1 MSVTRKNGCELATIF
16 REYGQQYR
24 EQKLLTTPQF
34 RAMRAIELCRTATL
48 GGHIQECD
56 KCGEKQQ
63 AYNSCR
69 NRHCP
74 KCQTVNKVKWVMARE
89 KDVLPTGYFHV
100 VFTLPHELNALA
112 LCNPK
117 WIYDTLFRCAWNA
130 ISKLGADPKRLGG
143 QMGMLAI
150 LHTWGQN
157 LSQHNHIH
165 CLVPSGA
172 LSLDGKCWIRGKSN
186 YLFPVKALSRLFRG
200 RYVSELRQA
209 YEAKQLIF
217 EGNSAQLKT
226 AIAFEK
232 FLAALMK
239 QDWVVYAKE
248 PFAGPEQVIKYIG
261 NYTHRIAISNRRIIK
276 IADGKVVFKWRDY
289 AHGNKSKIMTLESDE
304 FIRRFMLHVLPPG
317 FMRIRHFGFLA
328 NTCRKNKI
336 TRIYSACEMAQPKK
350 PEVEIS
356 TLELIQRITG
366 IDITQCQKC
375 CDGKLNIVR
384 VIPRPNDTRQP
395 IYWDTS

>member
-200 RYVSELRQA
+200 RYVSELGQA